1 MEKDLPVVYVPK
13 ISCFIVLFFTK
24 MNNII
29 YSYLYKTRKPK
40 NSYTQIMA
48 VIEKKNQIPS
58 FHEFFFTIKRLK
70 LKNSSK
76 S

>member
-1 MEKDLPVVYVPK
+1 MEKDLAVVYVPK

-48 VIEKKNQIPS
+48 VIDKKSNPVLPWVFS
-58 FHEFFFTIKRLK
+58 L
-70 LKNSSK
+70 
-76 S
+76 

>member
-48 VIEKKNQIPS
+48 VIEKKIKSPPS
-58 FHEFFFTIKRLK
+58 M
-70 LKNSSK
+70 SSF
-76 S
+76 SL